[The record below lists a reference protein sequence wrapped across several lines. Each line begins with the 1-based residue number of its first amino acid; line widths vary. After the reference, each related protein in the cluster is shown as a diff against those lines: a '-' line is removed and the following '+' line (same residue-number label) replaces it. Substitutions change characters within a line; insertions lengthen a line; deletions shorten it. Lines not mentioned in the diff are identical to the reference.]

1 MNSFINNGLVLA
13 EAVAIYCIFIQS
25 ITMKPLHSTPL
36 PDTTKGGCWTCAHW
50 HGRWSGKLPVCDRD
64 PMPIVQALPQ
74 HACAF
79 WEREPGTDDGPI
91 VPVPPTIKP

>member
-36 PDTTKGGCWTCAHW
+36 PDTTKGGCWTCTHW
-50 HGRWSGKLPVCDRD
+50 HGETTDQGRRPYCRL
-64 PMPIVQALPQ
+64 
-74 HACAF
+74 
-79 WEREPGTDDGPI
+79 EPAYKIAPLLTG
-91 VPVPPTIKP
+91 